1 MKLLKL
7 KITPLSSFS
16 TFPKGDMIFGYF
28 AYLLFQQGD
37 KRLGNYLND
46 SPKIIISD
54 FLPNGYLPKP
64 TLPLDS
70 FGVDDSEKKEFRKKN
85 WIKIENLQNG
95 KFEFEEFGFFSNYMN
110 VRNSINR
117 KTFSTDDSGV
127 FAPYSLEEM
136 RFLKQ
141 PVCYVLY
148 NENYFDE
155 KKILEVFE
163 KMGKYGFGKK
173 ATIGKGQ
180 FRVEIENYSFKDIN
194 SKYYIS
200 LSPSFPTKKA
210 YYNTFNRF
218 GKYSYS
224 NTPFKNPTI
233 LADTGAVIISD
244 KKIEYIGK
252 SLDNGIEKTS
262 FIQGYSILIPFEFD
276 GKGLKNG

>member
-1 MKLLKL
+1 MKLIKL

-28 AYLLFQQGD
+28 AYLLFQKND
-37 KRLGNYLND
+37 ERLENYLNEN
-46 SPKIIISD
+46 PKIIISD
-54 FLPNGYLPKP
+54 FLPDGYLPKP
-64 TLPLDS
+64 ALPLDS

-85 WIKIENLQNG
+85 WIKIENLQKG

-127 FAPYSLEEM
+127 FAPYSLEEL

-141 PVCYVLY
+141 PVCYILY
-148 NENYFDE
+148 DENSFEENEIIELFNL
-155 KKILEVFE
+155 I
-163 KMGKYGFGKK
+163 GSYGFGKK

-180 FRVEIENYSFKDIN
+180 FEVEIDNHSFKDIN
-194 SKYYIS
+194 SKYYIT

-218 GKYSYS
+218 GKYAYS
-224 NTPFKNPTI
+224 NTPFKKPTL
-233 LADTGAVIISD
+233 LADTAAVVESD
-244 KKIEYIGK
+244 EKIEYIGK
-252 SLDNGIEKTS
+252 SMNNGIEKNS
-262 FIQGYSILIPFEFD
+262 FIQGYSIVVPFEFD
-276 GKGLKNG
+276 SKGLV